1 LLVQRISVRR
11 MSAEELKKDRRPSL
25 KVVYLVDED
34 YSYLLCL
41 FDEDDEGNNV
51 KLDCS
56 LHLIVNHLSRLTY

>member
-1 LLVQRISVRR
+1 VRR
-11 MSAEELKKDRRPSL
+11 MSAGELKEDRQQGL
-25 KVVYLVDED
+25 EVVYLSDED
-34 YSYLLCL
+34 YSYLLFL